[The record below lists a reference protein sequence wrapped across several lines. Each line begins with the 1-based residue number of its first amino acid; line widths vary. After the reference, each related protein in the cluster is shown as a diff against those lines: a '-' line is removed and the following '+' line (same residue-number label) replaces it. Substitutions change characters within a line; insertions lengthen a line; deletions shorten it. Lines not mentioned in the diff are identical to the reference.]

1 MKKGRLIVYVKGRLV
16 AGLGGGG
23 AIGIELAFDTL
34 PMWMRLLQQELHDNG
49 YRRVDWI
56 DDEAF
61 GFMSMLMTLHLS
73 AALSMSFLA
82 AQSYE
87 FVKTVY
93 DDFYESENAGVV
105 AVSISEAIQIAN
117 GELEVSDDRLRV
129 SLEEYRS
136 WFLGLQ
142 PEAIGPMLHHLVSE
156 PIEFVDQEGE
166 RKSPEQMLKRQQ
178 ISILQ
183 CFEWLGES
191 ELVQPESYRGVRPNR
206 IQRQFEESVTR
217 MNSRGTKPV
226 EGSLQ
231 FAKNN
236 VARLDEFMGR
246 GLIRRIDSARFQDY
260 KKLRKKFSLHLL
272 EQV

>member
-1 MKKGRLIVYVKGRLV
+1 
-16 AGLGGGG
+16 
-23 AIGIELAFDTL
+23 
-34 PMWMRLLQQELHDNG
+34 
-49 YRRVDWI
+49 
-56 DDEAF
+56 
-61 GFMSMLMTLHLS
+61 MTLHLS

-93 DDFYESENAGVV
+93 DDFYESENAGMV

-117 GELEVSDDRLRV
+117 GEREVSDDRPRV

-156 PIEFVDQEGE
+156 PVEFEGNGDRDQRNEN
-166 RKSPEQMLKRQQ
+166 QMLKLQQ

-183 CFEWLGES
+183 CLEWMGES

-217 MNSRGTKPV
+217 MNSRGTKPI
-226 EGSLQ
+226 EGSLEL
-231 FAKNN
+231 ARNN
-236 VARLDEFMGR
+236 VARLDEFMKMD
-246 GLIRRIDSARFQDY
+246 LFQPGYYERHAEY
-260 KKLRKKFSLHLL
+260 KRLRKKFSLHIFG
-272 EQV
+272 QV